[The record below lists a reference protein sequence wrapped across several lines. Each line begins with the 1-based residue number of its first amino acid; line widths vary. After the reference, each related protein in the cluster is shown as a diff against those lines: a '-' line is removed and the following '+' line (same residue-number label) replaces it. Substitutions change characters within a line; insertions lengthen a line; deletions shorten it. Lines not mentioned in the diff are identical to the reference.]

1 MKSKFYTFK
10 NAFIFTLAF
19 ACLLLLIKLNFF
31 IYLITG
37 TQPLHDFD
45 AYYKLSEDVL
55 RDINPY
61 TVSYMRTW
69 GPPLVFIYYLPFQI
83 LDLPTARGLASA
95 INIVS
100 GIAICIVLAKNLYRD
115 NKLAAFLILFLIL
128 FSSFPA
134 RFSLEMGQPNL
145 ILALIITLVLFVKTI
160 NLKSF
165 LLGLLFSLKTYFI
178 LTIFSYVKREKRV
191 FYKSILTAGFIAFFV
206 SLIIKPEFYY
216 YYYKN
221 TLPELL
227 STGIHITKTD
237 YYNQTYFSTLSRLG
251 VNFPGKEFFAIVT
264 LTGTFLLYLAANF
277 ELAVILSL
285 ILSIVSWQH
294 YYVVLFPIYIKAFR
308 DSPKNF
314 YDNLFVALLIIFWW
328 IEFPWLHEA
337 YLTLFNGLLAS
348 HYFLSALLL
357 AIYIAAMHWLT
368 SNKLKSYNTSS
379 EN

>member
-1 MKSKFYTFK
+1 VKSKFYTFK
-10 NAFIFTLAF
+10 NAFVFILAF
-19 ACLLLLIKLNFF
+19 ACLVLLIKLNFF

-37 TQPLHDFD
+37 AQPLHDFD
-45 AYYKLSEDVL
+45 AYYKLSGDVL
-55 RDINPY
+55 RQINPY
-61 TVSYMRTW
+61 SVPYMRTW
-69 GPPLVFIYYLPFQI
+69 GPPLVFIYYIPFQL
-83 LDLPTARGLASA
+83 LDLPTARGLTSV
-95 INIVS
+95 INIIS
-100 GIAICIVLAKNLYRD
+100 GIAICIILAKNLYKS
-115 NKLAAFLILFLIL
+115 NLLSAFLVLFLIL

-145 ILALIITLVLFVKTI
+145 IQALIITSILFVKKV

-165 LLGLLFSLKTYFI
+165 LLGLLISIKTYFI
-178 LTIFSYVKREKRV
+178 LTIFTFVKKEKQV
-191 FYKSILTAGFIAFFV
+191 YYKSILIAAFIAFLV
-206 SLIIKPEFYY
+206 SLIIKPEYY
-216 YYYKN
+216 YHYYKN

-227 STGIHITKTD
+227 RTGTYIAKTD

-251 VNFPGKEFFAIVT
+251 VNFPHKEFFAIIT
-264 LTGTFLLYLAANF
+264 LIGTFLLYLAANF
-277 ELAVILSL
+277 EIAIILSL

-294 YYVVLFPIYIKAFR
+294 YYVVLFPIYIKALR

-314 YDNLFVALLIIFWW
+314 YGNLFVMLLIIFWW
-328 IEFPWLHEA
+328 IEFPWLHESH
-337 YLTLFNGLLAS
+337 LTLLNGLLAS